1 MSLLASLDSLA
12 MFLDSHF
19 NRGNWALSKENVVFA
34 ATSWALFSNTSVDVT
49 GEKLFSAALSCAP

>member
-1 MSLLASLDSLA
+1 